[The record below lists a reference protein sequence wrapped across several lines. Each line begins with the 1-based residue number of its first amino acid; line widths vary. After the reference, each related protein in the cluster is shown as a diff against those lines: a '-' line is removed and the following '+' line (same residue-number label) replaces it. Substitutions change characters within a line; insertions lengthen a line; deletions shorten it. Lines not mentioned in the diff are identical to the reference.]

1 MSRALCLF
9 AYDVCDPKRLRRVR
23 RHLIGFRV
31 GGQKSVF
38 ECWLTPA
45 ELVSIRRG
53 LADLIEPDA
62 DRVHVL
68 ALDPRMKPHC
78 FGVARSFAQPAFM
91 IL

>member
-1 MSRALCLF
+1 M
-9 AYDVCDPKRLRRVR
+9 
-23 RHLIGFRV
+23 
-31 GGQKSVF
+31 F
-38 ECWLTPA
+38 ECWVTPA
-45 ELVSIRRG
+45 ELVCIRRD
-53 LADLIEPDA
+53 LVDLIERDV